1 MYNLRIPVD
10 RKWKGWEVSMRRVS
24 RLVARSMFLV
34 TAVLATASF
43 AGQAPAGRA
52 PSGRLILCG
61 DLSLLA
67 GTGKPNNCI
76 LKSRYTIGEPVG
88 FRMTAIDGETAK
100 REKSAQL
107 MVHFTYGSAAGPKTV
122 DVPTRD
128 FQTEGNPERDFFVAK
143 WIVPNDATIGI
154 VRYTVTAT
162 DQHGRTAEWKPFP
175 MDTAM
180 LTVVP

>member
-10 RKWKGWEVSMRRVS
+10 RQWKGWEVSMRRVS
-24 RLVARSMFLV
+24 RLVARSMVLV
-34 TAVLATASF
+34 TAVLATASL
-43 AGQAPAGRA
+43 AGQAPASRA

-61 DLSLLA
+61 DLSLFA
-67 GTGKPNNCI
+67 ATGKPNNCI

-100 REKSAQL
+100 RENPRSLWCTSRTVRRPGQRPSAFRCGMSRRKGIL
-107 MVHFTYGSAAGPKTV
+107 
-122 DVPTRD
+122 
-128 FQTEGNPERDFFVAK
+128 EREFFGAK

-175 MDTAM
+175 MDNAM